1 MENTQNKDLNPHEF
15 TIEINGEPQA
25 IRVEV
30 TKPGDYVIYINGERT
45 GHIYPIIGS
54 TTLKWKSKDHISQEL
69 VDVIGKQIE
78 TLENN
83 HL

>member
-1 MENTQNKDLNPHEF
+1 MENVQEKDLNPHEF
-15 TIEINGEPQA
+15 TIDINGEPHA

-45 GHIYPIIGS
+45 GHIYPIIGN
-54 TTLKWKSKDHISQEL
+54 TTLKWQTKDNISQEL
-69 VDVIGKQIE
+69 VDEIGAQIE
-78 TLENN
+78 ALENN

>member
-15 TIEINGEPQA
+15 TIEISGEPQA
-25 IRVEV
+25 VRVEI

-54 TTLKWKSKDHISQEL
+54 TTLKWRSKDHISQEL
-69 VDVIGKQIE
+69 VDEIGKQIE

>member
-1 MENTQNKDLNPHEF
+1 MDNTQNKDLNPHEF
-15 TIEINGEPQA
+15 TIEINSEPHA

-30 TKPGDYVIYINGERT
+30 TTPGDYVIYINGERT

-54 TTLKWKSKDHISQEL
+54 TTLKWKTKDHISQEL
-69 VDVIGKQIE
+69 VDKIGKQIE
-78 TLENN
+78 IMENN